1 MISMLNDSK
10 IAIVSVTHLK
20 RQKKKTKKKP
30 KTMNPKGKKESVVGG
45 GSDEQTEHN
54 TSMNPGVNTVFS

>member
-1 MISMLNDSK
+1 
-10 IAIVSVTHLK
+10 
-20 RQKKKTKKKP
+20 
-30 KTMNPKGKKESVVGG
+30 MNPKGKKESVVGG

>member
-1 MISMLNDSK
+1 MLNDSK
-10 IAIVSVTHLK
+10 IAIVSMTHLK
-20 RQKKKTKKKP
+20 RQKKKKKKP

-54 TSMNPGVNTVFS
+54 TSMNPGVNTVFSY